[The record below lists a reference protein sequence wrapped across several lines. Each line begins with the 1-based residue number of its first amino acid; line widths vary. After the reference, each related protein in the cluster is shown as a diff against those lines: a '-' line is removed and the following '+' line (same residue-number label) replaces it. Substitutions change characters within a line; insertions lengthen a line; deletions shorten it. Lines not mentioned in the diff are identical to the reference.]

1 MIQPMPS
8 KNEEFATYCCD
19 LLGAIGPCVLKRMFG
34 GYGISLD
41 GLTVAIMTDLGQGE
55 KLWLKA
61 DDSTR
66 AAFEAAGCQRFGYQ
80 RAGVAR
86 SMGYYSAPEDA
97 MDSRELMAPWAR
109 LALQAA
115 LKAAAPTKAKTTRA
129 TKMTKATRETKTKSA
144 ALGKGKRGT
153 TEVDGGPAGQSPATA
168 RPRATVK
175 PQKTR

>member
-34 GYGISLD
+34 GYGISLG
-41 GLTVAIMTDLGQGE
+41 GLTVAIMTDLGEGE

-61 DDSTR
+61 DDGTR
-66 AAFEAAGCQRFGYQ
+66 TVFEAAGCQRFGYV
-80 RAGVAR
+80 RDGVAR

-115 LKAAAPTKAKTTRA
+115 LMAAEKASLKAAVKATTKAR
-129 TKMTKATRETKTKSA
+129 TKATAPA
-144 ALGKGKRGT
+144 A
-153 TEVDGGPAGQSPATA
+153 
-168 RPRATVK
+168 VK
-175 PQKTR
+175 PSKTRKNT